1 LSAPPAGAQL
11 TLVTRAECPLC
22 DELHAELEA
31 LRSRY
36 PLPPLALVDVDAD
49 PVLLQRF
56 GLKVPVVLLNGVP
69 VCHGR
74 LDSAELLRLLRL

>member
-1 LSAPPAGAQL
+1 MSGARL
-11 TLVTRAECPLC
+11 GLVTREECPLC

-31 LRSRY
+31 LRGRY
-36 PLPPLALVDVDAD
+36 PLPPLELIDVDAD
-49 PVLLQRF
+49 PDLQRRF
-56 GLKVPVVLLNGVP
+56 GLKVPVLLLDGVP